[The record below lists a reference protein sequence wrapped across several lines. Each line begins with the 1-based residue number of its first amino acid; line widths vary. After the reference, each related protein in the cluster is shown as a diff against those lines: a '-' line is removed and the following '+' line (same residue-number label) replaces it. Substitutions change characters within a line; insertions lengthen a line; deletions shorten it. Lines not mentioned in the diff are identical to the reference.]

1 MSDTPFFKTNVRELL
16 NNISPGAAKA
26 LLGDIIVGLQEK
38 VAELEQSSGEGGS
51 VTVDTLSGAT
61 AVGRS
66 VMKAADGAAART
78 AIGAGTSSLALGTT
92 ASTAKAGNY
101 QPTAANISDAST
113 IGRQILTAA
122 DAAAVKTLLGIS

>member
-101 QPTAANISDAST
+101 QPTAANISDASA

-122 DAAAVKTLLGIS
+122 DAAAVKTLLGIA